1 MNKIKTMK
9 FILVII
15 IFISVLSF
23 LPKRDLSN
31 GLKEAKFLPASGYL
45 GLNNGESFSLR
56 LDFLDNKVGTIKEDD
71 VFDLFYDNKDLA
83 QAFDI
88 KDCEITDL
96 EEGTQKQKLLRPNH
110 KKCIELNLALKDN
123 IKDIETIEIN
133 KLKINDKV
141 YKIGDIKIAVLG
153 EKDVADFDSVKHV
166 TNINDNLNNYY
177 FASKC
182 NCESIKIKNIYLDM
196 FDDFKEDMIVKINDK
211 EVKDYKNIELK
222 KGDEI
227 SINIAL
233 NKSKEYHSYMFAP
246 VIEYKNDEKTSKYS
260 PNFSTYFDSF

>member
-1 MNKIKTMK
+1 MNKLKNMK

-15 IFISVLSF
+15 IFISILSF

-31 GLKEAKFLPASGYL
+31 GLEEAKFLPVSGYL

-56 LDFLDNKVGTIKEDD
+56 LDFWDNKVETIKEDD

-96 EEGTQKQKLLRPNH
+96 EEGTQKQKLLRVNH
-110 KKCIELNLALKDN
+110 KKCIKLNLALKDN
-123 IKDIETIEIN
+123 IKDIEMIEIN
-133 KLKINDKV
+133 KLKINDKI
-141 YKIGDIKIAVLG
+141 YKIGDIKIALLG
-153 EKDVADFDSVKHV
+153 EKELTDFDSIEHV
-166 TNINDNLNNYY
+166 TNIKDDSNNYY
-177 FASKC
+177 FESVC
-182 NCESIKIKNIYLDM
+182 NCENVKIKNIYLDM
-196 FDDFKEDMIVKINDK
+196 FDDFKEEMIVAVNDK
-211 EVKDYKNIELK
+211 EVTNYKDIELK
-222 KGDEI
+222 KGDKI

-233 NKSKEYHSYMFAP
+233 NKSKDYHSYIFAP
-246 VIEYKNDEKTSKYS
+246 VIEYKNNEKTSKYS

>member
-1 MNKIKTMK
+1 MNKLKTMK

-31 GLKEAKFLPASGYL
+31 GLEEAKFLPVSGYL
-45 GLNNGESFSLR
+45 GLNNGDSFSLR

-88 KDCEITDL
+88 KDCEIKDL
-96 EEGTQKQKLLRPNH
+96 EKGTQKQKLLRANH
-110 KKCIELNLALKDN
+110 KKQIELKLSLKEN
-123 IKDIETIEIN
+123 IKDIDAVRIN
-133 KLKINDKV
+133 KLKINDNL
-141 YKIGDIKIAVLG
+141 YKIGDIKIDILNSN
-153 EKDVADFDSVKHV
+153 KVADFDLIENGSSTV
-166 TNINDNLNNYY
+166 DNLNNYY
-177 FASKC
+177 SQAVC
-182 NCESIKIKNIYLDM
+182 NCENIKIKNIYLDM
-196 FDDFKEDMIVKINDK
+196 FDEFKEDMIVKVNDK
-211 EVKDYKNIELK
+211 EVINYKDIELK
-222 KGDEI
+222 KGDKV

-233 NKSKEYHSYMFAP
+233 NKSKDYHSYIFAP
-246 VIEYKNDEKTSKYS
+246 VIEYKNNEKTSKYS